1 MESFRFET
9 GLKEAV
15 LTYEDEQ
22 AYVTVNGEKR
32 RVRSPVPLKM
42 DSIGEKGIAC
52 LISEGT
58 TESSGMDV
66 KVVAVL
72 FDDLCKE
79 GKDWIGIS
87 PMLMEQAV
95 GCFLDNHKMEMMVS
109 GYKSVVREKGPDSFM
124 ADFILDDVCIIDIQL
139 PSVGISDACGSY
151 AKLMP
156 MAKSF
161 QQFVK
166 GIIGISDAQNQIQ
179 KIIFLFLLPYKG
191 DGSLRFA
198 LNEKVKQE
206 LEEILRNGIKVEF
219 WSAELGIDQGGI
231 SLLSYQEITDIVLEK

>member
-1 MESFRFET
+1 MEKFRFESE
-9 GLKEAV
+9 LKEAV
-15 LTYEDEQ
+15 LTYEYGQ

-58 TESSGMDV
+58 DSGGTDDRI
-66 KVVAVL
+66 VAVV
-72 FDDLCKE
+72 FDDLRKE

-95 GCFLDNHKMEMMVS
+95 GYFLDNHKMEKMAS
-109 GYKSVVREKGPDSFM
+109 GYKSVVREKGPDSFR
-124 ADFILDDVCIIDIQL
+124 ADFTLNDVCIIKIRI
-139 PSVGISDACGSY
+139 PSVGIAVGCGSY
-151 AKLMP
+151 TKIIP

-161 QQFVK
+161 ERFIK
-166 GIIGISDAQNQIQ
+166 GINESTGIQNQLQ
-179 KIIFLFLLPYKG
+179 KIICLILLPYKG

-198 LNEKVKQE
+198 LNERVKEE
-206 LEEILRNGIKVEF
+206 LEDISQKGIKVEF
-219 WSAELGIDQGGI
+219 WSAEMGIDQGGI
-231 SLLSYQEITDIVLEK
+231 SLLSYQAITDIVLGK

>member
-1 MESFRFET
+1 MEKFRFESE
-9 GLKEAV
+9 LKEAV
-15 LTYEDEQ
+15 LTYEDGQ

-42 DSIGEKGIAC
+42 DSIGEKEIAC

-58 TESSGMDV
+58 EVDGRDV

-72 FDDLCKE
+72 FDDLRKE
-79 GKDWIGIS
+79 GKDWIGINT
-87 PMLMEQAV
+87 MLMEQAV
-95 GCFLDNHKMEMMVS
+95 GYFLDNHKMEKMVS
-109 GYKSVVREKGPDSFM
+109 GYESVVRGKGPGSFM
-124 ADFILDDVCIIDIQL
+124 ADFILDDVCIIGIRL

-161 QQFVK
+161 EQFAK
-166 GIIGISDAQNQIQ
+166 GINETSDLQSQVQ

-191 DGSLRFA
+191 DGSLKFA
-198 LNEKVKQE
+198 INERVKEE
-206 LEEILRNGIKVEF
+206 LEEIARNGIKVEF

-231 SLLSYQEITDIVLEK
+231 SLLSYQEITDIVLCK